1 MSTEASTSSPGIVL
15 PTSLPIPEGYEEA
28 LPPWTL
34 DAEAWWILPPV
45 PLPWQAKVLPKG
57 ALDPFEEERYRD
69 LQATYTGGLGT
80 IQLIRYHTSPVGPYD
95 ELLYVPGNMSYK
107 TGPSSTIS
115 GLSVTRIYVSSTASV
130 VNGTAAKLQVK
141 SFPSFSSYHLFAFDG
156 IGNIPKQLARFEFTK
171 EDESDPLSPVIASVY
186 PALLTSTSEFSPEP
200 IFSAR
205 LVPSRR
211 IPNFPLDLARV
222 PHFLLDPRL
231 FQAPLTNSGQGN
243 GLVGTEKW
251 CTIIP
256 SYSGEVR
263 VMYPEPRLSEGKFG
277 DGVGFP
283 DVQPM
288 SVGLWWPTAKIL
300 FTPPVILNVFGQ
312 PVAEE
317 DKKTK

>member
-1 MSTEASTSSPGIVL
+1 MSTEASASSPGLVL

-130 VNGTAAKLQVK
+130 VNG
-141 SFPSFSSYHLFAFDG
+141 
-156 IGNIPKQLARFEFTK
+156 NIPKQLARFEFTK
-171 EDESDPLSPVIASVY
+171 EDDSDPLSPVIASVY

-200 IFSAR
+200 IFSTR